1 MVSFSTMDNWL
12 TVGLNPIEFKKI
24 VVNADN
30 EPVSAFLIAKKVEQE
45 SKQNNF
51 QGDWNLIKSNLSMI
65 PQIYSIKV
73 VTDVKTENDIIRL
86 VKEKIGI
93 FDDVEIWNQMMWAIT
108 RFSVS
113 TDHQIQGKNSGKQS
127 LNLHLK
133 TNENLNW

>member
-1 MVSFSTMDNWL
+1 
-12 TVGLNPIEFKKI
+12 
-24 VVNADN
+24 
-30 EPVSAFLIAKKVEQE
+30 
-45 SKQNNF
+45 
-51 QGDWNLIKSNLSMI
+51 MI

-73 VTDVKTENDIIRL
+73 ATDAKTENDIIRL

-93 FDDVEIWNQMMWAIT
+93 FDDDVEIWNQMIWTIT